1 MRFDTPDPAYTGSPR
16 SRANFRIATRLVLA
30 FVGFLWLVQ
39 LLNWGTG
46 PDWGPFALRPR
57 DWAGAAGIVFAPLL
71 HSDFG
76 HLLANTLPLVLL
88 GITALHLYPRSTLRA
103 LPSLYLGPGVA
114 VWLFGRDGL
123 HVGASGIVYG
133 LIAFVFVAGLVKRDR
148 RAIAASMIVAFL
160 YGTAI
165 WGVLPLQP
173 RVSWETH
180 LAGALIGIAAA
191 LLMRKLDRV
200 PIVRYE
206 WEDESVVDLAVR
218 AERPADTGTAPGVG
232 IDVAPAV
239 ATPSRWVWDSEGQR
253 FVASGDSEPRTLH

>member
-103 LPSLYLGPGVA
+103 LPFLYLGPGVA

-133 LIAFVFVAGLVKRDR
+133 RNIIQHPSPAG
-148 RAIAASMIVAFL
+148 ITAALM
-160 YGTAI
+160 
-165 WGVLPLQP
+165 GVLHDGLG
-173 RVSWETH
+173 VD
-180 LAGALIGIAAA
+180 AA
-191 LLMRKLDRV
+191 LKLV
-200 PIVRYE
+200 TEY
-206 WEDESVVDLAVR
+206 SK
-218 AERPADTGTAPGVG
+218 
-232 IDVAPAV
+232 
-239 ATPSRWVWDSEGQR
+239 
-253 FVASGDSEPRTLH
+253 